1 MCFMDL
7 SCEVKKLE
15 NLSAAQYGCPFEVL
29 SHLKVIPL
37 SYNSSGVVQSYQ
49 SESPSAQNLPTIVT
63 QLSSSGLLTDICV
76 SVFTH
81 SKILYFT
88 WYFKACEPL
97 IKCSIKAACDMWKKY
112 KKSLNGMASSLN
124 LTEVINI
131 LLCLNIDTLSSQLDV

>member
-1 MCFMDL
+1 MDL

-29 SHLKVIPL
+29 SHLKVILL
-37 SYNSSGVVQSYQ
+37 SYNSSGLVQSYQ

-63 QLSSSGLLTDICV
+63 QLSCSGLLTDICV

-88 WYFKACEPL
+88 WYFKACEQL